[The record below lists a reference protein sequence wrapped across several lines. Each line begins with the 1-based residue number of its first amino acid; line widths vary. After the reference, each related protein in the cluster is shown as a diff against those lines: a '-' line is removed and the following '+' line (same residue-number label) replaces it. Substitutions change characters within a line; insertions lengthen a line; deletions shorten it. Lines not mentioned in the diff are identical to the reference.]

1 MSRTTNSTLPV
12 IKYGGGSFT
21 FPKSKLIAT
30 GQHEG
35 TTAITLI
42 DQDEPIKILGSVD
55 EFWSDYH
62 ASRSL

>member
-1 MSRTTNSTLPV
+1 MSRTTNATLTV

-21 FPKSKLIAT
+21 FPKSDLINT
-30 GQHEG
+30 ELYEG
-35 TTAITLI
+35 VTAITLI